1 MIDDTNLLLLAVA
14 DVQSKLQDVV
24 GDAWPDFSKRLEVLL
39 DKLATGNPTARRE
52 ILDLFSQHPAAYQN
66 LVAGIER
73 LGVRL
78 MQFRKAEATLPSASM
93 DAFVR
98 VPVLYATDREHASH
112 GLSDPYYSGER
123 ALMRY
128 GAAEISIPFDHR
140 IGEIERPVWWKL
152 EFRENPARHVA
163 ILNIAEIDEEVFLGR
178 IGMPAEPE
186 VLMFIHGYNVTFP
199 DALRRTAQMAVDLR
213 FSGPSILF
221 SWPSQGRT
229 HKYLVDETNAQ
240 WAVDDLER
248 LALNIITQSKARSI
262 HLIAH
267 SMGGRILAQVLER
280 ISRLNLP
287 PEATRLRQII
297 FAAPDIDAET
307 FKKAA
312 SQFYDRGERCTLYAS
327 SNDEALAIS
336 KTLHGY
342 TRAGDAGEH
351 IIVMQGLDTLDASAM
366 DTSLVGHSYYGSKRS
381 ILSDVHDL
389 LRYGHGP
396 NGRFGLLPCTHPAGS
411 YWMFQA

>member
-1 MIDDTNLLLLAVA
+1 MIDDANLLLLAVA
-14 DVQSKLQDVV
+14 GVQSKLPDVV
-24 GDAWPDFSKRLEVLL
+24 GDSWPEFLKRLEVLL
-39 DKLATGNPTARRE
+39 DKLATGDLTARRE
-52 ILDLFSQHPAAYQN
+52 ILDLFSEYPTAYQT
-66 LVAGIER
+66 LVAGIEQ
-73 LGVRL
+73 LDVRL

-98 VPVLYATDREHASH
+98 VPVLYATDREHAGH
-112 GLSDPYYSGER
+112 ALSDPYYGGER
-123 ALMRY
+123 GPLRY
-128 GAAEISIPFDHR
+128 GAAEVSIPFDHR
-140 IGEIERPVWWKL
+140 VGEIERPAWWKL
-152 EFRENPARHVA
+152 EFTENPARHVV
-163 ILNIAEIDEEVFLGR
+163 ILTITEIAEQALLGR
-178 IGMPAEPE
+178 VQTAAEPE
-186 VLMFIHGYNVTFP
+186 VLIFIHGYNVTFP

-248 LALNIITQSKARSI
+248 FVLATINQSKARSI

-267 SMGGRILAQVLER
+267 SMGGRILTQVLER
-280 ISRLNLP
+280 ISRLTLP
-287 PEATRLRQII
+287 QEAARLRQII

-312 SQFYDRGERCTLYAS
+312 SQFHDRGERCTLYAS

-342 TRAGDAGEH
+342 ARAGDAGEH
-351 IIVMQGLDTLDASAM
+351 IVVMQGLDTLDASAM
-366 DTSLVGHSYYGSKRS
+366 DTSLLGHSYYGSKRS
-381 ILSDVHDL
+381 ILSDIHDL
-389 LRYGHGP
+389 LRYGHDP
-396 NGRFGLLPCTHPAGS
+396 NGRFGLVPCTHAAGS